1 MFPWVDSTLVIHV
14 VVSLIN
20 PWEFFSITACNGFQV
35 ALVMA
40 ALEPGACWYLLRSDL
55 DRLIWYAALM
65 QSSVCV
71 CMNVILTS
79 IESHKDQITFCIP
92 NVFSRCV
99 VGGIYYNWLIRLDC
113 YYYYD

>member
-71 CMNVILTS
+71 YECDSHIDRITQGSNHILHS
-79 IESHKDQITFCIP
+79 
-92 NVFSRCV
+92 
-99 VGGIYYNWLIRLDC
+99 
-113 YYYYD
+113 